1 MQEYVHR
8 RHARAGSDGD
18 SRRCHKS
25 LQGSRPSGNIISP
38 KCIAFALVMATP
50 GTRGMIQLMMTVS
63 IFSAGIHILTIRISI
78 NARRAEDIQNKT
90 ADPYPLSDC
99 HEGCQDDPPRQ
110 LKRLSRGIRRRTA
123 GQILPGRA
131 RSQDYRSGPYTVCL

>member
-63 IFSAGIHILTIRISI
+63 IFSAGIHILSPAAVTAMPAVQRIFRIKLLIRTLFPIVMRA
-78 NARRAEDIQNKT
+78 ARMI
-90 ADPYPLSDC
+90 PHGS
-99 HEGCQDDPPRQ
+99 
-110 LKRLSRGIRRRTA
+110 
-123 GQILPGRA
+123 
-131 RSQDYRSGPYTVCL
+131 